1 MSDSI
6 LPKQIVE
13 KWIESV
19 MEHQYDICIHP
30 REMIFGEKFFRKL
43 SKQGYSYQELESGKV
58 VVSSND
64 PLKLALLATQLK
76 KQGYLIED

>member
-1 MSDSI
+1 MTDKI
-6 LPKQIVE
+6 LPKEIVE
-13 KWIESV
+13 RWIESV

-30 REMIFGEKFFRKL
+30 RERIFGEKFLRKL
-43 SKQGYSYQELESGKV
+43 SQQGWQYHELESGKV

-64 PLKLALLATQLK
+64 PLKLASLASQLK